1 MNDFLRKFGTVGS
14 TERAAVKAVGRFA
27 LFLVLPGRVER

>member
-14 TERAAVKAVGRFA
+14 TERTAVSGRPFYA
-27 LFLVLPGRVER
+27 IFRFTR